1 MSSAEI
7 DEPIDDEFIEM
18 YADRLNMRNQ
28 LMGVLRLAKLSR
40 IYLRE
45 LHPPK
50 TGGLRG
56 ALMNLMCLTEH
67 AAHQL
72 ITEYLNKHQ
81 NGQFDRVIS
90 INRECPDLSEFFEMI
105 RIDVNEPFSD
115 TLYFAD
121 GEKQHVS
128 TDK

>member
-1 MSSAEI
+1 MNHAEI
-7 DEPIDDEFIEM
+7 DEPIDDEFIEV

-28 LMGVLRLAKLSR
+28 LMGVLRLAKLSHVH
-40 IYLRE
+40 LLE
-45 LHPPK
+45 THPPQS
-50 TGGLRG
+50 TELRV
-56 ALMNLMCLTEH
+56 ALMQLMSLSEH

-72 ITEYLNKHQ
+72 ITEYLDKHLI
-81 NGQFDRVIS
+81 GQFDRVVS

-115 TLYFAD
+115 TFYFAD